1 VILTEL
7 GGNYVDS
14 IENYIDNAYN
24 NWTIKPVGVLFISD
38 YGKEGAAR
46 DRIVVPLIY
55 DDNTGGWISKDSA
68 GFGCCIF
75 VI

>member
-38 YGKEGAAR
+38 
-46 DRIVVPLIY
+46 
-55 DDNTGGWISKDSA
+55 
-68 GFGCCIF
+68 
-75 VI
+75 